1 MAPGERLRGELEK
14 LHAELARA
22 RSVDEDSRALLHT
35 LAADIERVL
44 EQSGEAGRGLRAR
57 VEQLAVRFETDHPRL
72 AATLNQLTDSLARMG
87 I

>member
-1 MAPGERLRGELEK
+1 MAGGRLRDDLER

-22 RSVDEDSRALLHT
+22 RAVDDESRALLHT
-35 LAADIERVL
+35 LAGDIERVL

-57 VEQLAVRFETDHPRL
+57 VEQLALRFETDHPRL